1 MSCVHSSTPD
11 LESCAQRA
19 KCFCFQKQHANKGM
33 DEKKIK
39 KSFKNCPK
47 SPVSWYV
54 INKEDKPDL
63 HDCFEKAVKYCFG
76 SETKI
81 WLG

>member
-1 MSCVHSSTPD
+1 
-11 LESCAQRA
+11 
-19 KCFCFQKQHANKGM
+19 M